1 MRADVAQLVEHSLGK
16 GEVTSSIL
24 VIGSRVEFDAQ
35 VMPDVAFEQAS
46 IKVERVEEFGQLRGV
61 LQRAFGKEQVGK
73 FLKKLE
79 SKRILVR
86 DFESVLEKR
95 VLEQV
100 DGALAGSGK
109 TAKELYQ
116 SLAVSDQA
124 QIREFY
130 LVAVENVEPELRRK
144 FQSIYRYS

>member
-35 VMPDVAFEQAS
+35 VMSDVAFEQAG
-46 IKVERVEEFGQLRGV
+46 IKVEKTEEFDQLRGA
-61 LQRAFGKEQVGK
+61 LERAFRGGQVGK
-73 FLKKLE
+73 FLKALE
-79 SKRILVR
+79 SRRIPVR
-86 DFESVLEKR
+86 NFEAVLEKR
-95 VLEQV
+95 VLERV

-109 TAKELYQ
+109 AAKALYQ

-130 LVAVENVEPELRRK
+130 LVALENVEPGLRRK
-144 FQSIYRYS
+144 FQNIYR